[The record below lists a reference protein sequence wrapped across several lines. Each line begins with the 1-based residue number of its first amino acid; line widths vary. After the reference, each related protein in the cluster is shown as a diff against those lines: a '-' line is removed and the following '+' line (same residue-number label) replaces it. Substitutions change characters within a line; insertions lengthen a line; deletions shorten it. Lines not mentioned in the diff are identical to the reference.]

1 MKTLNLVQGTPDWHA
16 HRAQHFNASDA
27 PAMLG
32 ISPYKTRAELLREY
46 ATGVRAEV
54 DAATQRRFDDGHR
67 FEELARPIAEQIIGE
82 ELYPCS
88 GVLENTKL
96 SASFDG
102 LTLLEDTGFEHKTL
116 NNSLRELV
124 WLEDA
129 SHLPEMYCAQMEH
142 QMLVS
147 GADRVLFMASQ
158 WDGETLIEERHC
170 WYASDK
176 DLRARII
183 AGWKQFE
190 RDLADYVPEPAK
202 VEPVATPVEGF
213 GTLSLRVEGRVLA
226 SNLDA
231 FKAGAESF
239 IARLP
244 KASELETDQDFADAE
259 AAVKACTEAE
269 SRIKSAI
276 DAALAQMSDVDAVMR
291 AAGTVS
297 ETIRAARLAL
307 DRVVKAEKEN
317 RRAAIV
323 SAGVKSVLDHY
334 ASINATLGEYSIG
347 APASLSSELGA
358 AIKGKRTI
366 SSITDAVDAAV
377 AQAKIEASQRA
388 DAIRV
393 NVAIL
398 QEHADWLHIIPGP
411 VQLVHTKQPDDLRNL
426 LSTRVAEYKR
436 QLDQDAKEELA
447 KQEAE
452 RIRAEEQAKAERAA
466 QNFEGIT
473 NDAGSIPASRPIS
486 QQQQDADSLANP
498 AEVAA
503 SPRSSPSGTIKLGQI
518 NDAIGPLS
526 ITAAGLAQLGFE
538 PVGKE
543 RAAVLYDDADFDLI
557 VAALIA
563 RLESARVENRRAA

>member
-1 MKTLNLVQGTPDWHA
+1 MQRVTHNLTQGSEPWHQ
-16 HRAQHFNASDA
+16 HRQSHLNASDA
-27 PAMLG
+27 SAMMGASKYRSRADLIREKATG
-32 ISPYKTRAELLREY
+32 ISEDVSDAQQRLFDRGHAAE
-46 ATGVRAEV
+46 
-54 DAATQRRFDDGHR
+54 AAI
-67 FEELARPIAEQIIGE
+67 RPEIERMLSEDLFPVTMSVEIGG
-82 ELYPCS
+82 LP
-88 GVLENTKL
+88 L
-96 SASFDG
+96 SASLDG
-102 LTLLEDTGFEHKTL
+102 LTLMGETIFECKL
-116 NNSLRELV
+116 WNESLAEQVRAGELAPHYY
-124 WLEDA
+124 WQL
-129 SHLPEMYCAQMEH
+129 EH
-142 QMLVS
+142 QLLVS
-147 GADRVLFMASQ
+147 GAERAIFATG
-158 WDGETLIEERHC
+158 DGDGRLETLE
-170 WYASDK
+170 Y
-176 DLRARII
+176 RAVPGRAEALI
-183 AGWKQFE
+183 AGWKQFQ
-190 RDLADYVPEPAK
+190 ADVAAYVPEAAPAA
-202 VEPVATPVEGF
+202 VVAAPVEGF
-213 GTLSLRVEGRVLA
+213 GALTLRVEGRVLA
-226 SNLDA
+226 SNLDQFRADADA
-231 FKAGAESF
+231 FL
-239 IARLP
+239 ARLP

-259 AAVKACTEAE
+259 SAVKACAEAE
-269 SRIKSAI
+269 ARIKAAI

-307 DRVVKAEKEN
+307 DRAVKAEKEN

-334 ASINATLGEYSIG
+334 TSINSTLGEYSIG

-398 QEHADWLHIIPGP
+398 QEYADWLHIIPGP

-426 LSTRVAEYKR
+426 LSNRVAEYKR

-518 NDAIGPLS
+518 NDAIAPLT

-538 PVGKE
+538 PTGKE
-543 RAAVLYDDADFDLI
+543 RAAVLYDEADFDRI
-557 VAALIA
+557 VSALIA
-563 RLESARVENRRAA
+563 RLESARVGNRRAA

>member
-1 MKTLNLVQGTPDWHA
+1 MNAPKILALTQGSEEWA
-16 HRAQHFNASDA
+16 RHRATALNASDA
-27 PAMLG
+27 PAMMG
-32 ISPYKTRAELLREY
+32 ASKYRSRADLIRER
-46 ATGVRAEV
+46 ATGITPEV
-54 DAATQRRFDDGHR
+54 DVATQRLFDRGHAA
-67 FEELARPIAEQIIGE
+67 EAAARQYVEARIGE
-82 ELYPCS
+82 DLYPVILS
-88 GVLENTKL
+88 REVDGLRL
-96 SASFDG
+96 SASLDG
-102 LTLLEDTGFEHKTL
+102 QTMDGSLIWEHKL
-116 NNSLRELV
+116 FSESLVAQVLAGELEPHYY
-124 WLEDA
+124 WQL
-129 SHLPEMYCAQMEH
+129 EH
-142 QMLVS
+142 QLLVS
-147 GADRVLFMASQ
+147 GADRVIFTTSDGTQENEASMVYRPVP
-158 WDGETLIEERHC
+158 G
-170 WYASDK
+170 
-176 DLRARII
+176 RAEALI
-183 AGWKQFE
+183 AGWKQFLT
-190 RDLADYVPEPAK
+190 DVADYVPAAAPT
-202 VEPVATPVEGF
+202 PVTAAPVEGF
-213 GTLSLRVEGRVLA
+213 GSLLLRVEGRVLA

-231 FKAGAESF
+231 FRADADAF

-259 AAVKACTEAE
+259 SAVKACAEAE
-269 SRIKSAI
+269 ARIKAAI

-398 QEHADWLHIIPGP
+398 QEYADWMHIIPGP

-452 RIRAEEQAKAERAA
+452 RERIRAEEQAKAERAA

-473 NDAGSIPASRPIS
+473 NDAGVAQPVEHLPSKQAVAGSTPA
-486 QQQQDADSLANP
+486 A
-498 AEVAA
+498 
-503 SPRSSPSGTIKLGQI
+503 RSTIKLGQI
-518 NDAIGPLS
+518 NDAIAPLS
-526 ITAAGLAQLGFE
+526 ITADGLAQLGFK
-538 PVGKE
+538 PVGQQ
-543 RAAVLYDDADFDLI
+543 RAAKLYAADDFPRI
-557 VAALIA
+557 CAAIA
-563 RLESARVENRRAA
+563 RLVADAPARLELPEAA